1 MAKIIPIGE
10 KLLIKP
16 EVKNSKQTA
25 SGIVIPETS
34 TDKPQIGEVVA
45 AGEGRILENGTMM
58 PLTVKTGDKVLFRKF
73 AGTEIKIDKED
84 DVLLLVTERDILGI
98 IQK

>member
-1 MAKIIPIGE
+1 MTKIIPIGE

-16 EVKNSKQTA
+16 EVKNDRQTA

-34 TDKPQIGEVVA
+34 VDKPQIGEVVA

-58 PLTVKTGDKVLFRKF
+58 PLTVKVGDRVLFRKF